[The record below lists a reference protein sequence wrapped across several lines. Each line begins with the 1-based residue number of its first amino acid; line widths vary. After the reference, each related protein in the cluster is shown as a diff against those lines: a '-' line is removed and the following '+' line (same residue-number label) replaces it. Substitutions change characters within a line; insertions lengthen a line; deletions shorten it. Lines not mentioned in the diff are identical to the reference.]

1 MKWDLQKMK
10 IYRENII
17 SKEIECEFY
26 PQIKHKI

>member
-17 SKEIECEFY
+17 SKEIRMWVLS
-26 PQIKHKI
+26 PDKI